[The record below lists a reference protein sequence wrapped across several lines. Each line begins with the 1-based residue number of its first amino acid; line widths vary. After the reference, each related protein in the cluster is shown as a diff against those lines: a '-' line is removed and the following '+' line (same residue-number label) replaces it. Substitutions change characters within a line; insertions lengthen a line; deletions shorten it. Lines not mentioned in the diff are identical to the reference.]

1 LDSDEVLGSWTDIE
15 DSRVADQHA
24 QRAAD
29 AQSSEGTLLLP
40 PVGIEAE
47 LKRRPHV
54 LIADPHFVSQHVASK
69 LLRSLNCT
77 IEVAGNGLQAIKMLQ
92 SNPECFDA
100 VLMHLN
106 LPMIDGIECAKLI
119 RGDYRLDNVAL
130 IALLDDEEM
139 LREDLAELGFQGLL
153 KKPIQ
158 RALLDKELVAAVQ
171 TSSVQLCHLNLGPLD
186 MQAPHRAASNL
197 PTSAQTASTSSSGL
211 KCLIVEDNVVC
222 MRVAKKMMEKL
233 GFHVECADNGL
244 KGFEM
249 LKEDGARANLVLM
262 DLRMPV
268 MDGLQATRKIR
279 QELGLKSLAIV
290 ALTAEIVDESWAADF
305 NGVINKPADIQN
317 ISTELE
323 KILPEWQRGS
333 K

>member
-1 LDSDEVLGSWTDIE
+1 
-15 DSRVADQHA
+15 
-24 QRAAD
+24 
-29 AQSSEGTLLLP
+29 
-40 PVGIEAE
+40 
-47 LKRRPHV
+47 
-54 LIADPHFVSQHVASK
+54 
-69 LLRSLNCT
+69 
-77 IEVAGNGLQAIKMLQ
+77 MLQ
-92 SNPECFDA
+92 TNPECFDA

-106 LPMIDGIECAKLI
+106 LPMIDGIECAMLI

-158 RALLDKELVAAVQ
+158 RALLEKELSTAVQ
-171 TSSVQLCHLNLGPLD
+171 AGSVQLCNLNLGPLD
-186 MQAPHRAASNL
+186 MQAPCRAVAKSQL
-197 PTSAQTASTSSSGL
+197 PTSKPTVSSPPAGL
-211 KCLIVEDNVVC
+211 RCLIVEDNAVC
-222 MRVAKKMMEKL
+222 MRVAKKMMQKL

-249 LKEDGARANLVLM
+249 LRENGARADLVLM

-290 ALTAEIVDESWAADF
+290 ALTAEIVDASWAADF
-305 NGVINKPADIQN
+305 NGVINKPAEVARIRLVCAHRGRGGLA
-317 ISTELE
+317 SLRRAHAHTRKLAS
-323 KILPEWQRGS
+323 WQAHALML
-333 K
+333 